1 MHLLAVQGPEKRR
14 SYYVRLQENAVYST
28 IAGPV
33 RAERI
38 AEAGY
43 GGYIKLPAGVVYVL
57 KPTLSELMEHFYVRE
72 TQVIYPKDSG
82 LIALLAGLKPGMRVV
97 EAGVGSGFLTTVIAS
112 HVCPTG
118 LVLGFEVRR
127 RNLEAARRNL
137 ELAGLDG
144 CVELVHGDVRRASL
158 EPASLDAGFLDMPDP
173 WEALDT
179 LWPALKPG
187 APLVVFLPTFNQ
199 VEKLAARVDGERW
212 VVQAA
217 LETMMRYLEPVPGAV
232 RPSTRTIGFTGF
244 IVVLR
249 RVGAGGS
256 G

>member
-14 SYYVRLQENAVYST
+14 SYYIRLQENAVYST

-38 AEAGY
+38 IEAGY
-43 GGYIKLPAGVVYVL
+43 GGSISLPAGRVYVL
-57 KPTLSELMEHFYVRE
+57 KPTLSELMEHFYQRE

-82 LIALLAGLKPGMRVV
+82 LIALLAGLKPGMTVV
-97 EAGVGSGFLTTVIAS
+97 EAGVGSGFLTTVLAS

-118 LVLGFEVRR
+118 MVLGYEVRR
-127 RNLEAARRNL
+127 RNIEAARRNL
-137 ELAGLDG
+137 ELAGLSE
-144 CVELVHGDVRRASL
+144 CVEVRHGDIREARL
-158 EPASLDAGFLDMPDP
+158 EPNSVDAGFLDMPDP
-173 WEALDT
+173 WEALDV
-179 LWPALKPG
+179 LWPALKPSS
-187 APLVVFLPTFNQ
+187 PLVVFLPTYNQ
-199 VEKLAARVDGERW
+199 VEKLAARIRDDRW
-212 VVQAA
+212 AVQTA
-217 LETMMRYLEPVPGAV
+217 LETMMRYLELVPGAV

-244 IVVLR
+244 ILVLR